1 MYGVGRLVCRRTTVE
16 ELRIHLSCE
25 GDDEKCY
32 YKIESRLIIN
42 SYCIKKEDRRHAT
55 FTQKTTNE
63 INSSKAKSFELYDG
77 QSCLY
82 PLEERI

>member
-42 SYCIKKEDRRHAT
+42 SYCIK
-55 FTQKTTNE
+55 
-63 INSSKAKSFELYDG
+63 
-77 QSCLY
+77 
-82 PLEERI
+82 